1 MNGTNGTNG
10 TNGANEMTEI
20 ILESDKLSC
29 TICFDENLTDDD
41 TYKTEC
47 NHIFCKNC
55 LDTWFSRG
63 NKCCPLCRSYINEY
77 QDSINHYKLVIYER
91 QNNNQ
96 TRNEA
101 VLLAQR
107 LIAENLNLKFY
118 MWFSFLIYVMYFY
131 QYYSLLNNYDRL
143 ANTYQKCYNNNTE
156 IEDQLKTMQT
166 NYNAPGTSVSI
177 FDGSIRIYC
186 FHAYEYFGCDKT

>member
-1 MNGTNGTNG
+1 MNGS
-10 TNGANEMTEI
+10 NEMNEI

-29 TICFDENLTDDD
+29 TICFGENFTDDD

-63 NKCCPLCRSYINEY
+63 NKCCPLCRSDINGY
-77 QDSINHYKLVIYER
+77 QDSVNHYKLVIYER

-96 TRNEA
+96 TRNES

-107 LIAENLNLKFY
+107 LIADNLKLKFY
-118 MWFSFLIYVMYFY
+118 MWFSFAIYVLYFY

-143 ANTYQKCYNNNTE
+143 VNTYQKCYNNNTV
-156 IEDQLKTMQT
+156 IENQLKTMQI
-166 NYNAPGTSVSI
+166 NYDIPGTSVSI
-177 FDGSIRIYC
+177 YDGSIRIYC
-186 FHAYEYFGCDKT
+186 FHAYEYFCCDKI

>member
-1 MNGTNGTNG
+1 MNGTN
-10 TNGANEMTEI
+10 EMNEI

-29 TICFDENLTDDD
+29 TICFNESLSEDD

-55 LDTWFSRG
+55 LDTWFMRG
-63 NKCCPLCRSYINEY
+63 NKCCPLCRSDINEY
-77 QDSINHYKLVIYER
+77 QDSVNHYKLVIYER

-96 TRNEA
+96 NRNEA
-101 VLLAQR
+101 VVLAQR
-107 LIAENLNLKFY
+107 LLADNLKLKFY
-118 MWFSFLIYVMYFY
+118 MWFSFLIYILYFY

-143 ANTYQKCYNNNTE
+143 ANTYQKCYNNNTD
-156 IEDQLKTMQT
+156 IENQLKTMQT
-166 NYNAPGTSVSI
+166 NYDVPGTSVSI

-186 FHAYEYFGCDKT
+186 FHAYEYFGCNQK